1 MSAEKEDGSGV
12 SQTVADPEEF
22 NQQRRL
28 RSIHDA
34 RDRARATYEA
44 TQDPSVNADYSTLAA
59 NYRATVQNYV
69 GEIEGLLNRYDFD
82 EGDID
87 QNYWTGIELGPLE
100 ITPPQELADLRER
113 TDVSVIGDAKLTP
126 IQYSIPGL
134 KGYLEA
140 AAQCPMAETFSIPVR
155 QRHEG
160 QQTASATV
168 SMEMPISVSYTAYR
182 TANRFLTGVGFD
194 VEIESKEHRSEVTD
208 EIVEEVEQWR
218 RQNLDK

>member
-1 MSAEKEDGSGV
+1 MSSESDDSATGV

-44 TQDPSVNADYSTLAA
+44 TQDPSVNADYNTLAA

-82 EGDID
+82 EGDIEE
-87 QNYWTGIELGPLE
+87 NYWTGVGLGPLE
-100 ITPPQELADLRER
+100 ITPPQDLIELREQN
-113 TDVSVIGDAKLTP
+113 DVNVIGDANLAPKSY
-126 IQYSIPGL
+126 QIPGL
-134 KGYLEA
+134 KGYLQTA
-140 AAQCPMAETFSIPVR
+140 AKCPITETFAIPVR
-155 QRHEG
+155 QRHQG

-182 TANRFLTGVGFD
+182 TANKFLTGVGFD
-194 VEIESKEHRSEVTD
+194 VEIATKEHRSEVT
-208 EIVEEVEQWR
+208 EEVLEEVEKWR
-218 RQNLDK
+218 KQNL